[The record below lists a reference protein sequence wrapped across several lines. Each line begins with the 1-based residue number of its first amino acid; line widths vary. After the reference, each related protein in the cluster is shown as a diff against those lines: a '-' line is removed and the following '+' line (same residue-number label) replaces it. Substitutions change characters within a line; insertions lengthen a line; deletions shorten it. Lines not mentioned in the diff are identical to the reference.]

1 MTAEPWSKW
10 FWTDYEADPGLRM
23 SSLAA
28 QGLWM
33 RMLCLMAKASPKGE
47 LRVGSEPCTM
57 ADLAVYVGQPE
68 ETVAA
73 LVEEL
78 ERRAVFSRTRAGV
91 IYNRRLRKDAELSK
105 KRAKAG
111 AKGAETTNLKFH
123 NNSDL
128 SRQNAGKGNGKS
140 PAPEARSQK
149 PDKSEDKPH
158 SNGAGDL
165 PDWVPR
171 EEWAGFKAMRVRI
184 KKPLTQRA
192 EKMALD
198 DLARLRAEGQ
208 DPVAVLRQSEFHC
221 WMGLFPVR
229 GDDRNGAARADDNS
243 LYSAI
248 DRDYGRRAAA
258 APK

>member
-33 RMLCLMAKASPKGE
+33 RMLCLMAKATPKGE
-47 LRVGSEPCTM
+47 LRVGSEPCTT

-68 ETVAA
+68 EAVAA

-78 ERRAVFSRTRAGV
+78 ERWAVFSRTRAGV
-91 IYNRRLRKDAELSK
+91 IYNRRLRKDAELSR

-111 AKGAETTNLKFH
+111 AKGAAATNLKAH
-123 NNSDL
+123 DNQDL
-128 SRQNAGKGNGKS
+128 PRQKSGKAPGKS

-149 PDKSEDKPH
+149 LERSEDKPH
-158 SNGAGDL
+158 SSCDDL

-171 EEWAGFKAMRVRI
+171 EEWQGFVRMRTRI
-184 KKPLTQRA
+184 KKPLTERA
-192 EKMALD
+192 AKMAVDKLD
-198 DLARLRAEGQ
+198 ELRREGN
-208 DPVAVLRQSEFHC
+208 DPAAVLRQSEFRC
-221 WMGLFPVR
+221 WAGLFEVKPDEKRGAAGSSGSGLYDEIDRRYGSAVR
-229 GDDRNGAARADDNS
+229 GG
-243 LYSAI
+243 
-248 DRDYGRRAAA
+248 
-258 APK
+258 PH